1 MRETREQCAATTQSL
16 LCQLRYFRELNVNS
30 NSNASTSSSSTQQ
43 LLPPLLCR
51 NPHPRGLL
59 TYSWLSHWEKKEI
72 WAQPALSREPPSPGA
87 MTSSHRHK
95 TAPCPSV
102 AFLRE
107 QGSHRDIAIP
117 TPKDLHLNTKT
128 LFLPGALVK
137 QPSKAARFPSGAGQA
152 AIAHS
157 CSQGRTGPAPHQ
169 GTPVVHLM
177 DQRQKETMALSWW
190 VFSPLLLFQ
199 ISPTAHIGGF
209 FFFRRESSRCGG
221 GSAQE
226 NKPDLSLLGQHRS
239 TTTTP
244 YDPQLGQQ
252 IWICFVDIQ
261 YCSEIRKEK

>member
-128 LFLPGALVK
+128 LFLPG
-137 QPSKAARFPSGAGQA
+137 S
-152 AIAHS
+152 
-157 CSQGRTGPAPHQ
+157 HQ
-169 GTPVVHLM
+169 EAV
-177 DQRQKETMALSWW
+177 RQ
-190 VFSPLLLFQ
+190 Q
-199 ISPTAHIGGF
+199 QPTAVARAEQGQPPTRAHLWFI
-209 FFFRRESSRCGG
+209 SWI
-221 GSAQE
+221 SA
-226 NKPDLSLLGQHRS
+226 KKRPW
-239 TTTTP
+239 P
-244 YDPQLGQQ
+244 
-252 IWICFVDIQ
+252 
-261 YCSEIRKEK
+261 